1 MQSPTN
7 NLIPKILLI
16 AVITLALVGFADS
29 TFLLAKRISGGPIP
43 CVLGFTGCDTVSKS
57 PYSVFLGIPLSA
69 YGIVFYLAIGVLSLL
84 YLDTKKVLVARLL
97 VLATA
102 LGFLSSTYFIYIQKF
117 KIGAFCI
124 YCILSAFISTILFG
138 IGIAIQRKIKLPE
151 TN

>member
-7 NLIPKILLI
+7 NLIPKILLV
-16 AVITLALVGFADS
+16 AVIALA
-29 TFLLAKRISGGPIP
+29 
-43 CVLGFTGCDTVSKS
+43 
-57 PYSVFLGIPLSA
+57 
-69 YGIVFYLAIGVLSLL
+69 LL
-84 YLDTKKVLVARLL
+84 YLDTKKVIVARLL

-124 YCILSAFISTILFG
+124 YCILSALISTILFG